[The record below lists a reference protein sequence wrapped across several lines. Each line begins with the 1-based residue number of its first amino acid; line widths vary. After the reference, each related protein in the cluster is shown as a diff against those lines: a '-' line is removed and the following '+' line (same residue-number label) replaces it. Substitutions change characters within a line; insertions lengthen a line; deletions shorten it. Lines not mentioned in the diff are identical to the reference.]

1 MAVLNK
7 YTSSKINGTQLTQ
20 LMAPWE
26 ACAGNGSFVA
36 SATFEVAALDDDG
49 SIFRVFKNVSPN
61 IIPTWIGISC
71 DAITGGTD
79 WVLGLYKPEL
89 GAVISANCL
98 MTTQTLATA
107 APLGQGAL
115 NGLKGLDVANV
126 NQRIFEIA
134 GHTISNKLDS
144 YDIALTANT
153 IGTVAGT
160 VTVVMEFQQ
169 G

>member
-1 MAVLNK
+1 MTVQNK
-7 YTSSKINGTQLTQ
+7 YTNSKINGTTLNQL
-20 LMAPWE
+20 LAPWE
-26 ACAGNGSFVA
+26 ASAGNGTFVA
-36 SATFEVAALDDDG
+36 SATFEVAAADDDG
-49 SIFRVFKNVSPN
+49 SIFRLFKNVSPN
-61 IIPTWIGISC
+61 LIPIRIGVSC

-89 GAVISANCL
+89 GAVLSANCL
-98 MTTQTLATA
+98 MTTQTLASA
-107 APLGQGAL
+107 APLGSGAL

-153 IGTVAGT
+153 IGTAAGT